1 MSLDPVNYAFDL
13 GIASFEEWL
22 EVLYNLLHDHREE
35 AINILNDDNESDASK
50 IAFII
55 ILLLNAAMIY
65 EVVNRL
71 FFDCYSHFFSR

>member
-13 GIASFEEWL
+13 CIASFEEWL

-55 ILLLNAAMIY
+55 ILLLNAATIY